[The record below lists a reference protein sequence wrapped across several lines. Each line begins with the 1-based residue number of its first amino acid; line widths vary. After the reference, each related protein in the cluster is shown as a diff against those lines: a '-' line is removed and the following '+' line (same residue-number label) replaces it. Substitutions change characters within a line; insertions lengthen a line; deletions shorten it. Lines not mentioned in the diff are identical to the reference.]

1 MSNSLTISFDVR
13 ATMKQEVLILDKNV
27 GADDLIAGLE
37 DGTYFTTI
45 STENSTSQYIQDI
58 DGNQIAQILLQYPE
72 TAELTEFQQD
82 E

>member
-1 MSNSLTISFDVR
+1 MSSSLTISFEVR
-13 ATMKQEVLILDKNV
+13 ATMKQEVFILDKNV
-27 GADDLIAGLE
+27 CADDLIAGLE

-45 STENSTSQYIQDI
+45 SAEDRNLQFIKDI

-72 TAELTEFQQD
+72 AAELTEFQQD

>member
-1 MSNSLTISFDVR
+1 MSNSLTISFEVR
-13 ATMKQEVLILDKNV
+13 ATMNQEVFILDKNV

-45 STENSTSQYIQDI
+45 SAEDRTVKFIKDI
-58 DGNQIAQILLQYPE
+58 DGNEIAQILLQY
-72 TAELTEFQQD
+72 AEEAEFTEFQQS